1 MKKLKTDG
9 SIKSIFQYT
18 PGKKIIRPIIGATIP
33 AGFPSPAQDYIDGT
47 LDLTELLITHPA
59 ATFFMYADG
68 YSMIGAGITPGDL
81 LIVDRAI
88 EPRNN
93 KIVVAI
99 VDMEFTLKRLKI
111 EGKRYWLVPENDE
124 FEPIEITQDM
134 DFQIWGVVTYVI
146 HPL

>member
-1 MKKLKTDG
+1 MKKIKTDG
-9 SIKSIFQYT
+9 SIKSIFRYV
-18 PGKKIIRPIIGATIP
+18 PGKNISRPVVGATIP

-47 LDLTELLITHPA
+47 LDLSEYLIQHPA

-68 YSMIGAGITPGDL
+68 YSMIDAGIHPGDL

-88 EPRNN
+88 EPANN

-111 EGKRYWLVPENDE
+111 EGKRYWLIPENDE
-124 FEPIEITQDM
+124 FEPIEITEDM
-134 DFQIWGVVTYVI
+134 DFRIWGVVTYVI

>member
-9 SIKSIFQYT
+9 SIKTIFQYVE
-18 PGKKIIRPIIGATIP
+18 GQKIVRPLIGTSIP
-33 AGFPSPAQDYIDGT
+33 AGFPSPAQDYIEGT
-47 LDLTELLITHPA
+47 LDLSEHLIRHPA

-88 EPRNN
+88 EPVNN

-99 VDMEFTLKRLKI
+99 VDNELTLKRLKI
-111 EGKRYWLVPENDE
+111 DKRQYWLVPENDE
-124 FEPIEITQDM
+124 FEPICITEDM
-134 DFQIWGVVTYVI
+134 DFIIWGVVTYVI
-146 HPL
+146 HQL

>member
-1 MKKLKTDG
+1 MKKIKTDG
-9 SIKSIFQYT
+9 SIKSIFRYV
-18 PGKKIIRPIIGATIP
+18 PGKKISRPVVGATIP

-47 LDLTELLITHPA
+47 LDLSEYLIQHPA

-68 YSMIGAGITPGDL
+68 YSMIDAGIHPGDL

-88 EPRNN
+88 EPANN

-111 EGKRYWLVPENDE
+111 EGKRYWLIPENDE
-124 FEPIEITQDM
+124 FEPIEITEDM
-134 DFQIWGVVTYVI
+134 DFRIWGVVTYVI